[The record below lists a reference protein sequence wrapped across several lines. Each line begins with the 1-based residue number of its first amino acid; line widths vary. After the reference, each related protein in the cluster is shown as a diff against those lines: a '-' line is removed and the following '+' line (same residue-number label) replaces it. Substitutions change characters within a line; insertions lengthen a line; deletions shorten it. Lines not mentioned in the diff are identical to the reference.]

1 MEDGSTRISSA
12 ESEQPSR
19 PWPPRA
25 SKNSAVEKSFAC
37 VPLYKVLC
45 DQSQAM
51 PSRLRYMVCLLLL
64 VSMGLLQ
71 ISLTLM
77 HLSSSLCL
85 RLFAN
90 FCTIFLS
97 LFAVQW
103 CQLYSSG
110 LTRTKRAFF
119 DEVNVLETYQ
129 PRARTMGHLFM
140 PEPPTPAPEPTN
152 MNGEMAASRNAFIQL
167 RDAHYAN
174 EYEHVTKVNRELDA
188 IDRQKQTDLGEANSD
203 QSSGPE
209 IEGPVL
215 IEFQSEPEEEDDEEN
230 SDFHI

>member
-1 MEDGSTRISSA
+1 MPA
-12 ESEQPSR
+12 
-19 PWPPRA
+19 
-25 SKNSAVEKSFAC
+25 FAC
-37 VPLYKVLC
+37 VDGSITDKPHINALIAF
-45 DQSQAM
+45 S
-51 PSRLRYMVCLLLL
+51 
-64 VSMGLLQ
+64 VS
-71 ISLTLM
+71 T
-77 HLSSSLCL
+77 SLCQ
-85 RLFAN
+85 F
-90 FCTIFLS
+90 FYYFPI
-97 LFAVQW
+97 AVR
-103 CQLYSSG
+103 STG

-140 PEPPTPAPEPTN
+140 PDPPTPAPEPIN
-152 MNGEMAASRNAFIQL
+152 MNDEVAASRNAFIQL

-188 IDRQKQTDLGEANSD
+188 IDRQKQTNSGEPNTD

-215 IEFQSEPEEEDDEEN
+215 IEFQSEPEDEDDEEN

>member
-1 MEDGSTRISSA
+1 QRAFIYSVSHMEDGGMRISSA
-12 ESEQPSR
+12 ECEQLSR
-19 PWPPRA
+19 QWPP
-25 SKNSAVEKSFAC
+25 
-37 VPLYKVLC
+37 
-45 DQSQAM
+45 
-51 PSRLRYMVCLLLL
+51 RLRYMVCLLSL

-77 HLSSSLCL
+77 HLSPSRCL
-85 RLFAN
+85 RVFAS
-90 FCTIFLS
+90 FSTIFLS

-140 PEPPTPAPEPTN
+140 PDPPTPAPEPIN
-152 MNGEMAASRNAFIQL
+152 MNDEVAASRNAFIQL

-188 IDRQKQTDLGEANSD
+188 IDRQKQTNSGEPNTD

-215 IEFQSEPEEEDDEEN
+215 IEFQSEPEDEDDEEN